1 MHHTPVLVVGGSLV
15 GLSTSLFLST
25 RGVAHVLV
33 EKHPGSSPHPRAMG
47 FTERTLE
54 LYRAAGIGER
64 IPQAPP
70 GSRLRRVKAQSLAGH
85 WSEPLPW
92 TPGKPG
98 APASAYSPCR
108 GAAIAQDRLEPI
120 LRQAAIERGA
130 DLRYGQRLLG
140 WREVEDG
147 IVATIGDRAGG
158 AAHELHATY
167 LLACDGAASPVRE
180 QAGIARH
187 GVGYL
192 RTLRSVLFHCPGAD
206 AWLERGVQQFQI
218 DNPRVQGFLT
228 TYGDGRWVL
237 MFDDDRPRGEAE
249 LDDAI
254 RAALGMDLPFD
265 RMTTGRWEMAGRIAD
280 AYSRGRVFLLG
291 DAAHQ
296 LPPTRGGFGANTGI
310 DDAGNLAWKLQLVL
324 QGVSHPS
331 LLDSYG
337 SERQPIAWL
346 RHQQTFARPDYARW
360 LESPLETTL
369 YGDAAMELGQLQ
381 RSHIVLG
388 AGAELPP
395 AAAPEVWAGQP
406 GTRAPH
412 AWITRQGVRI
422 STIDLSTRHFTLLS
436 QAPEWI
442 AAGREMAGRL
452 GLPLDTVH
460 VGVDVRFDHPD
471 AFNAAYGVTARG
483 VSLVRP
489 DGVVAWRRPDDA
501 PERNACLADA
511 FRRVACLHG

>member
-64 IPQAPP
+64 IPQAPS

-158 AAHELHATY
+158 GAHELHATY

-206 AWLERGVQQFQI
+206 AWLERGVQ
-218 DNPRVQGFLT
+218 
-228 TYGDGRWVL
+228 
-237 MFDDDRPRGEAE
+237 
-249 LDDAI
+249 
-254 RAALGMDLPFD
+254 
-265 RMTTGRWEMAGRIAD
+265 
-280 AYSRGRVFLLG
+280 
-291 DAAHQ
+291 
-296 LPPTRGGFGANTGI
+296 
-310 DDAGNLAWKLQLVL
+310 
-324 QGVSHPS
+324 
-331 LLDSYG
+331 
-337 SERQPIAWL
+337 
-346 RHQQTFARPDYARW
+346 
-360 LESPLETTL
+360 
-369 YGDAAMELGQLQ
+369 
-381 RSHIVLG
+381 
-388 AGAELPP
+388 
-395 AAAPEVWAGQP
+395 
-406 GTRAPH
+406 
-412 AWITRQGVRI
+412 
-422 STIDLSTRHFTLLS
+422 
-436 QAPEWI
+436 
-442 AAGREMAGRL
+442 
-452 GLPLDTVH
+452 
-460 VGVDVRFDHPD
+460 
-471 AFNAAYGVTARG
+471 
-483 VSLVRP
+483 
-489 DGVVAWRRPDDA
+489 
-501 PERNACLADA
+501 
-511 FRRVACLHG
+511 

>member
-15 GLSTSLFLST
+15 GLSTSLFLSMY
-25 RGVAHVLV
+25 GIAHVLV

-64 IPQAPP
+64 IPQVPA
-70 GSRLRRVKAQSLAGH
+70 GSQLRRVKAQSLAGH

-98 APASAYSPCR
+98 PPASAYSPCR

-120 LRQAAIERGA
+120 LREATAERGA

-147 IVATIGDRAGG
+147 IIATISDRAGG
-158 AAHELHATY
+158 TRNELHVTY
-167 LLACDGAASPVRE
+167 LLACDGAASPIRE
-180 QAGIARH
+180 QAGIARI
-187 GVGYL
+187 GVGHL
-192 RTLRSVLFHCPGAD
+192 HTLRSVLFHCPGAD
-206 AWLERGVQQFQI
+206 AWLDRGVRQFQI

-237 MFDDDRPRGEAE
+237 MFDDDRPRGGAE

-254 RAALGMDLPFD
+254 RAALGRDIPFE
-265 RMTTGRWEMAGRIAD
+265 RITTGRWEMAGRIAA
-280 AYSRGRVFLLG
+280 AYSSGRVFLLG

-324 QGVSHPS
+324 RGISSPS

-337 SERQPIAWL
+337 SERQPIGWL
-346 RHQQTFARPDYARW
+346 RHQQTFARPDHARW

-369 YGDAAMELGQLQ
+369 HGEAAMELGQLQ

-388 AGAELPP
+388 AGAELP
-395 AAAPEVWAGQP
+395 AAASPESWAGQP

-412 AWITRQGVRI
+412 VWVTRHDVRI
-422 STIDLSTRHFTLLS
+422 STIDLFACRFTLLS

-442 AAGREMAGRL
+442 AAGRNVAGHL
-452 GLPLDTVH
+452 GLPLDTVQ
-460 VGVDVRFDHPD
+460 VGMDIRFDHPEEFAD
-471 AFNAAYGVTARG
+471 AFGVTARG

-489 DGVVAWRRPDDA
+489 DGVVAWRHPDEARDR
-501 PERNACLADA
+501 ETCLADA
-511 FRRVACLHG
+511 FRRAACLRG